1 MIKQFFI
8 LPVLYLLFPCY
19 NTRITKMKHKRK
31 CPMMNTVLRNLTR
44 FYTFILVVC
53 LNTFFLAGTN
63 AQVDSQPVAATS
75 ATDHTF
81 ETIDVPGVAFLELTA
96 SSDFGDFAG
105 NTRSADGKKM
115 VGFTIFDGEF
125 LRHDF
130 PGSLNTFF
138 YALSNTGMA
147 AGHYQDSNGL
157 YHGVILEDGVLRQY
171 DFPGAVQTQIYGIS
185 DSTGALTGNYI
196 DASGVRRGFSGDEM
210 IEFPGAAETY
220 AEFVNAG
227 GGMVGSY
234 VDTDGLFHPYIRTRN
249 GRFVSLDLSRAERL
263 EFYFVHGINDA
274 MVVVSRAKPVDGDT
288 LTYVGTFRDGLQEFK
303 IPGSVSTEGW
313 NINQDGSIVGHYDS
327 VDGRR
332 HGFIATPAPNE
343 PALTVSMKGG
353 VVQLQEIL
361 VTPDD
366 DALAQ
371 FEKTTDLVLSE
382 GQLDE
387 KMGITIADTLG
398 DEVGVAQRSMGRAVA
413 RPVIRGMGGDRLLIL
428 EDGERTGDKSASA
441 ADHAVAIDPS
451 TAKNIKVI
459 RGPASLIYGSN
470 TLGGVID
477 VKREIIPQTLPHHP
491 TVDLKFQSESVNS
504 GITATTGLTVPI
516 GDTAW
521 RLAWNRR
528 YADDTRTPVGVLEN
542 TSLSNVNFSSGA
554 SVVKDWGHA
563 GISGGRYK
571 SDYGI
576 PGSPEGHI
584 SGVNV
589 ELGRQRYEGNLE
601 YSFNDT
607 FLEKLR
613 FHSTHT
619 RYQHQEFESN
629 KTLGVEFIALTSN
642 VSALAHLSD
651 DAIAGVWSEYRDHST
666 GGFYWTPHTREIS
679 IAGFYFNQRKVSD
692 FTLQGAVRYDLKRVE
707 PFKTGTVTKAGTV
720 QRRNFGGVSGAV
732 SSIYHWTDG
741 LKTGATMMKT
751 FRAPGIEELFSDGPH
766 LAAYSYEIGNS
777 ELGTENGWGT
787 EAFLRYS
794 RNRVKLNLAVFS
806 NQIYGYL
813 IPANTGEKEWG
824 SGAAGW
830 LWIYQ
835 YTGLDAVLD
844 GAELSVDAEIVPR
857 VYAQVRMSYVRG
869 TLKDSDVPIE
879 RIPPF
884 SGKLALRYMTAPLN
898 LHVTARFSDSQNRL
912 GEFEEPTDGYI
923 AYDMGCQYLFS
934 IWGLQQQAVFAIE
947 NLLDTE
953 YRQHLSRIKAVM
965 PEPGRNIKFLYRI
978 GY

>member
-1 MIKQFFI
+1 MVKTIFWS
-8 LPVLYLLFPCY
+8 
-19 NTRITKMKHKRK
+19 ITWI
-31 CPMMNTVLRNLTR
+31 
-44 FYTFILVVC
+44 YTFILVVC
-53 LNTFFLAGTN
+53 LNTFFLGGTD
-63 AQVDSQPVAATS
+63 AQVDSQSVV
-75 ATDHTF
+75 ATDGTNHTF
-81 ETIDVPGVAFLELTA
+81 ETIDVPGVEFLELTA
-96 SSDFGDFAG
+96 SSEFGDYAG
-105 NTRSADGKKM
+105 NTRGADGEKTI
-115 VGFTIFDGEF
+115 GFTLIDGVF
-125 LRHDF
+125 TTYDF
-130 PGSLNTFF
+130 PGSQNTYF
-138 YALSNTGMA
+138 YALGNSGIA
-147 AGHYQDSNGL
+147 AGYYQDSNGL
-157 YHGVILEDGVLRQY
+157 HHGVVLENGVLRQY
-171 DFPGAVQTQIYGIS
+171 DFPGAVQTEIYGIS
-185 DSTGALTGNYI
+185 DATGALTGNYI
-196 DASGVRRGFSGDEM
+196 DASGVRRGFSGDEI
-210 IEFPGAAETY
+210 IEFPGASETY
-220 AEFVNAG
+220 AEFVNAS

-234 VDTDGLFHPYIRTRN
+234 VDADGLFHPYIRTRN

-274 MVVVSRAKPVDGDT
+274 MVVVSRAKPVDGVT
-288 LTYVGTFRDGLQEFK
+288 HTYVGTFRDGLQEFK

-327 VDGRR
+327 ADGRR
-332 HGFIATPAPNE
+332 HGFIAKPAPNV
-343 PALTVSMKGG
+343 PALTVSMEGN
-353 VVQLQEIL
+353 VVELEEIL

-366 DALAQ
+366 DALAKL
-371 FEKTTDLVLSE
+371 EKTTDLVLSE
-382 GQLDE
+382 GQLDG
-387 KMGITIADTLG
+387 KMGATIADTLS

-477 VKREIIPQTLPHHP
+477 VKRETIPQTLPHHP
-491 TVDLKFQSESVNS
+491 TVDVKFQSESVNS
-504 GITATTGLTVPI
+504 GITATTGVTVPI

-521 RLAWNRR
+521 RLAWNHRN
-528 YADDTRTPVGVLEN
+528 ADDTHTPVGVLEN
-542 TSLSNVNFSSGA
+542 TSLSTINFSGGA
-554 SVVKDWGHA
+554 SLVKDWGHV
-563 GISGGRYK
+563 GISGGRYR

-584 SGVNV
+584 SGVNI
-589 ELGRQRYEGNLE
+589 ELDRQRYEGNLE
-601 YSFNDT
+601 YAFSDS

-629 KTLGVEFIALTSN
+629 NTLGVEFNALTTN
-642 VSALAHLSD
+642 VSALAHLDD

-679 IAGFYFNQRKVSD
+679 IAGFYFNQRKVSA
-692 FTLQGAVRYDLKRVE
+692 FTLQGAVRYDFKRVE

-720 QRRNFGGVSGAV
+720 RRRNFGGVSGAV
-732 SSIYHWTDG
+732 SSIYQWTGD
-741 LKTGATMMKT
+741 LKAGATMMKT

-794 RNRVKLNLAVFS
+794 RNRVRVNLAIFS

-835 YTGLDAVLD
+835 YRGLDAVLD
-844 GAELSVDAEIVPR
+844 GAELSVDVEIVPR
-857 VYAQVRMSYVRG
+857 VHAQARMSHVRG
-869 TLKDSDVPIE
+869 TLKDSDLPIE
-879 RIPPF
+879 RIPPL
-884 SGKLALRYMTAPLN
+884 SGKVALRHVTEPFEPPCDSKILGFTAP
-898 LHVTARFSDSQNRL
+898 VRR
-912 GEFEEPTDGYI
+912 
-923 AYDMGCQYLFS
+923 
-934 IWGLQQQAVFAIE
+934 V
-947 NLLDTE
+947 
-953 YRQHLSRIKAVM
+953 
-965 PEPGRNIKFLYRI
+965 
-978 GY
+978 

>member
-1 MIKQFFI
+1 M
-8 LPVLYLLFPCY
+8 
-19 NTRITKMKHKRK
+19 TK
-31 CPMMNTVLRNLTR
+31 TILRNLTP

-53 LNTFFLAGTN
+53 LNTLILGDAD
-63 AQVDSQPVAATS
+63 AQVANQPVAETG

-96 SSDFGDFAG
+96 SNEFGDFAG
-105 NTRSADGKKM
+105 NTRGADGEKTI
-115 VGFTIFDGEF
+115 GFTLIDGVF
-125 LRHDF
+125 TTYDF
-130 PGSLNTFF
+130 PGSQNTFF
-138 YALSNTGMA
+138 YALGNSGIA
-147 AGHYQDSNGL
+147 AGYYQDSDDL
-157 YHGVILEDGVLRQY
+157 YHGVILENGELRQY

-185 DSTGALTGNYI
+185 NATGALTGNYI
-196 DASGVRRGFSGDEM
+196 DASGVRRGFSGDEI
-210 IEFPGAAETY
+210 IEFPGASETY
-220 AEFVNAG
+220 AQFVNAS

-234 VDTDGLFHPYIRTRN
+234 VDADGLFHPYIRTRN
-249 GRFVSLDLSRAERL
+249 GRFISLDLSRAERL
-263 EFYFVHGINDA
+263 EFYFVHGINESMD
-274 MVVVSRAKPVDGDT
+274 VVSRAKSVDGVT

-313 NINQDGSIVGHYDS
+313 SINQDGSIVGHYDS
-327 VDGRR
+327 ADGRR
-332 HGFIATPAPNE
+332 HGFIAKPAPNE
-343 PALTVSMKGG
+343 PALTVSIEGG

-371 FEKTTDLVLSE
+371 LEKTTDLVLSE
-382 GQLDE
+382 EQVDE
-387 KMGITIADTLG
+387 KMGITIADTLS
-398 DEVGVAQRSMGRAVA
+398 DEVGIAQRSMGQAVA

-428 EDGERTGDKSASA
+428 EDGERTGDKSASS
-441 ADHAVAIDPS
+441 ADHAVTIDPS

-477 VKREIIPQTLPHHP
+477 VKRETIAPSLPHHP

-521 RLAWNRR
+521 RLAWNHRT
-528 YADDTRTPVGVLEN
+528 ADDTHTPVGVVEN
-542 TSLSNVNFSSGA
+542 TSLSTTNFSSGA
-554 SVVKDWGHA
+554 SMVKDWGHV
-563 GISGGRYK
+563 GVSGGSYT

-584 SGVNV
+584 SGVDI
-589 ELGRQRYEGNLE
+589 ELERQRYESNLE
-601 YSFNDT
+601 YSINGSL
-607 FLEKLR
+607 LEKLKL
-613 FHSTHT
+613 HSTHT
-619 RYQHQEFESN
+619 RYQHREFESN
-629 KTLGVEFIALTSN
+629 NTLGTEFIALTSN
-642 VSALAHLSD
+642 VSAIARLSD
-651 DAIAGVWSEYRDHST
+651 DAITGIWSEYRDHST
-666 GGFYWTPHTREIS
+666 GGFFWTPHTREIS

-692 FTLQGAVRYDLKRVE
+692 FTLQGAVRYDFKRVE
-707 PFKTGTVTKAGTV
+707 PFKTGRVTKAGTV

-732 SSIYHWTDG
+732 SSIYHWTGD
-741 LKTGATMMKT
+741 LKAGATMMKT

-766 LAAYSYEIGNS
+766 LAVHSYEIGNS
-777 ELGTENGWGT
+777 DLGTENGWGT
-787 EAFLRYS
+787 EVFLRYS
-794 RNRVKLNLAVFS
+794 QNRVKLNLALFS

-824 SGAAGW
+824 AGGAGW

-835 YTGLDAVLD
+835 YRGLDAVLD

-857 VYAQVRMSYVRG
+857 VYAQARTSYVRG

-879 RIPPF
+879 RIPPLN
-884 SGKLALRYMTAPLN
+884 GKLALRYVTEPLN
-898 LHVTARFSDSQNRL
+898 LHITARFSDSQNRL
-912 GEFEEPTDGYI
+912 GEFEEPTDGYV

-934 IWGLQQQAVFAIE
+934 VWGLQHQAVFAID

>member
-1 MIKQFFI
+1 MVK
-8 LPVLYLLFPCY
+8 
-19 NTRITKMKHKRK
+19 
-31 CPMMNTVLRNLTR
+31 TVFRNVTWV
-44 FYTFILVVC
+44 YTFILMMY
-53 LNTFFLAGTN
+53 LNSFFLRGAD
-63 AQVDSQPVAATS
+63 AQVDNQPVAATGG
-75 ATDHTF
+75 TNHTF

-115 VGFTIFDGEF
+115 VGFTIIDGEF

-130 PGSLNTFF
+130 PGSQNTFF
-138 YALSNTGMA
+138 YALSNTGIA

-157 YHGVILEDGVLRQY
+157 YHGVILENGVLRQY
-171 DFPGAVQTQIYGIS
+171 DFPGAVQTEIYGIS
-185 DSTGALTGNYI
+185 DATGALTGNYI
-196 DASGVRRGFSGDEM
+196 DASGGRRGFSGDE
-210 IEFPGAAETY
+210 IIQFPGASETY
-220 AEFVNAG
+220 AEFVNAS

-234 VDTDGLFHPYIRTRN
+234 VDADGLFHPYIRTRN
-249 GRFVSLDLSRAERL
+249 GRFISLDLSRAERL

-274 MVVVSRAKPVDGDT
+274 MVVVSRAKPVDGVT
-288 LTYVGTFRDGLQEFK
+288 HTYVGTFRDGLQEFK

-313 NINQDGSIVGHYDS
+313 NINQDDSIVGHYDS
-327 VDGRR
+327 ADGRR
-332 HGFIATPAPNE
+332 HGFIARPAPNL
-343 PALTVSMKGG
+343 PALTVSMDGN
-353 VVQLQEIL
+353 VVELQAIL

-371 FEKTTDLVLSE
+371 LEKTTDLVLSE

-387 KMGITIADTLG
+387 KMGITIADTLS

-413 RPVIRGMGGDRLLIL
+413 RPVIRGMGGDRVLIL

-470 TLGGVID
+470 TLGGVVD
-477 VKREIIPQTLPHHP
+477 VKRETIPQTLPSLP
-491 TVDLKFQSESVNS
+491 TADLKFQGESVNS

-516 GDTAW
+516 GDLAW

-528 YADDTRTPVGVLEN
+528 IADDTRTPVGILEN
-542 TSLSNVNFSSGA
+542 TSLSNINFSSGA
-554 SVVKDWGHA
+554 SVVKDWGHI
-563 GISGGRYK
+563 GISGGRYR

-584 SGVNV
+584 SGVNI
-589 ELGRQRYEGNLE
+589 ELDRQRYEGKLE
-601 YSFNDT
+601 YAFNDSI
-607 FLEKLR
+607 LEKLKL
-613 FHSTHT
+613 HSTHT

-629 KTLGVEFIALTSN
+629 KKLGVEFGVLTSN
-642 VSALAHLSD
+642 VSALAHLD
-651 DAIAGVWSEYRDHST
+651 GDAIAGMWGEYRDHST

-679 IAGFYFNQRKVSD
+679 IAGFYFNQRHANE
-692 FTLQGAVRYDLKRVE
+692 FTLQGAVRYDFKRVE
-707 PFKTGTVTKAGTV
+707 PFTPGTETKAGTV
-720 QRRNFGGVSGAV
+720 RRRNFGGVSGAV
-732 SSIYHWTDG
+732 SGIYHWSDG
-741 LKTGATMMKT
+741 LKTGGTMMKT

-777 ELGTENGWGT
+777 ELGTEDGWGT

-794 RNRVKLNLAVFS
+794 VGRVKLNLALFR
-806 NQIYGYL
+806 NQIFGYL
-813 IPANTGEKEWG
+813 IPTNTGEKEWG

-835 YTGLDAVLD
+835 YRGQDAILD

-857 VYAQVRMSYVRG
+857 VHAQVRMSHVRG
-869 TLKDSDVPIE
+869 TLATNELPVE
-879 RIPPF
+879 RIPPLN
-884 SGKLALRYMTAPLN
+884 GKVALRYVTQPLN
-898 LHVTARFSDSQNRL
+898 LHVTARFSDSQHRL
-912 GEFEEPTDGYI
+912 GEFEEPTDAYI
-923 AYDMGCQYLFS
+923 AYDVGCQYLFS
-934 IWGLQQQAVFAIE
+934 IWGLQHQAVFAIE
-947 NLLDTE
+947 NILDTE

-965 PEPGRNIKFLYRI
+965 PEPGRNLKFLYRI

>member
-1 MIKQFFI
+1 M
-8 LPVLYLLFPCY
+8 
-19 NTRITKMKHKRK
+19 MK
-31 CPMMNTVLRNLTR
+31 TTLRNETW
-44 FYTFILVVC
+44 FYTFMALVC
-53 LNTFFLAGTN
+53 LNSFFLGGIG
-63 AQVDSQPVAATS
+63 AQVDSQLAAESGGTN
-75 ATDHTF
+75 HTF
-81 ETIDVPGVAFLELTA
+81 ETIDVPGVKFLELTA
-96 SSDFGDFAG
+96 SSDFGDYAG
-105 NTRSADGKKM
+105 NTRGADGERTI
-115 VGFTIFDGEF
+115 GFTLIEGVFTTY
-125 LRHDF
+125 DF
-130 PGSLNTFF
+130 PGSQNTYF
-138 YALSNTGMA
+138 YTLGNSGIA
-147 AGHYQDSNGL
+147 AGYYQDSDGL
-157 YHGVILEDGVLRQY
+157 HHGVVLENGVLRRY
-171 DFPGAVQTQIYGIS
+171 DFPGAVQTEIYGIS
-185 DSTGALTGNYI
+185 DATGVLTGNYI
-196 DASGVRRGFSGDEM
+196 DASGVRRGFSGDEI
-210 IEFPGAAETY
+210 IEFPGASETY
-220 AEFVNAG
+220 AESVNAT

-234 VDTDGLFHPYIRTRN
+234 VGADGLFHPYIRTRN

-274 MVVVSRAKPVDGDT
+274 MVVVSRAKPVDGVT
-288 LTYVGTFRDGLQEFK
+288 HTYVGTFRDGLQEFK
-303 IPGSVSTEGW
+303 IPGSVRTEGW

-327 VDGRR
+327 ADGRR
-332 HGFIATPAPNE
+332 HGFIAKPAPNV
-343 PALTVSMKGG
+343 PALTVSMKGN
-353 VVQLQEIL
+353 VVELEEIL

-366 DALAQ
+366 DALATL
-371 FEKTTDLVLSE
+371 EKTTDLVLSE
-382 GQLDE
+382 GQLDG
-387 KMGITIADTLG
+387 KMGITIADTLS

-459 RGPASLIYGSN
+459 RGPASFIYGSN

-477 VKREIIPQTLPHHP
+477 VKRETIPQTLAHRP
-491 TVDLKFQSESVNS
+491 TVDLKLQSESVNS

-521 RLAWNRR
+521 RLAFNRR
-528 YADDTRTPVGVLEN
+528 NADDTHTPVGVLEN
-542 TSLSNVNFSSGA
+542 TSLSNTNFSGGA
-554 SVVKDWGHA
+554 SLVKHWGYV
-563 GISGGRYK
+563 GVSGGRYR

-584 SGVNV
+584 SGVNI
-589 ELGRQRYEGNLE
+589 ELDRQRYEGNLE
-601 YSFNDT
+601 YAFSDS
-607 FLEKLR
+607 FLEKLKL
-613 FHSTHT
+613 HSTHT

-629 KTLGVEFIALTSN
+629 KRLGVEFNALTTN
-642 VSALAHLSD
+642 VSALAHLND

-679 IAGFYFNQRKVSD
+679 IAGFYFNQRKVSN
-692 FTLQGAVRYDLKRVE
+692 FTLQGAVRYDFKRVE
-707 PFKTGTVTKAGTV
+707 PFTKGTVTNAGTV
-720 QRRNFGGVSGAV
+720 RRRNFGGVSGAV
-732 SSIYHWTDG
+732 SSIYHWTGD
-741 LKTGATMMKT
+741 LKAGATMMKT

-794 RNRVKLNLAVFS
+794 GNRIRADLAVFS

-835 YTGLDAVLD
+835 YRGLDAVLE
-844 GAELSVDAEIVPR
+844 GAELSVDAEILPR
-857 VYAQVRMSYVRG
+857 VHAQARMSHIRG
-869 TLKDSDVPIE
+869 TLKDSEMPIE
-879 RIPPF
+879 RIPPLN
-884 SGKLALRYMTAPLN
+884 GKLALRYVTELLN
-898 LHVTARFSDSQNRL
+898 LHVTARFSDSQHRL

-934 IWGLQQQAVFAIE
+934 VWGLQHQAVFAIE

-965 PEPGRNIKFLYRI
+965 PEPGRNVKFLYRI
-978 GY
+978 GF